1 MAYVPFTLKL
11 IIVSATE
18 AILIEKLLKDTEKN

>member
-11 IIVSATE
+11 IGVSATE